1 MSWMTEHKDGVALL
15 LHCQPGAKVSRVVG
29 QHGERLK
36 ISLHAPAVDN
46 KANGVLISFL
56 ADRLSLTRK
65 QVELLSGQTSRQKRV
80 MIYGQ
85 SMARVRML
93 LTPESTIA

>member
-1 MSWMTEHKDGVALL
+1 MSWMTEHKEGVALL

-29 QHGERLK
+29 EHGERLK

-46 KANGVLISFL
+46 KANEVLIAFL
-56 ADRLSLTRK
+56 ADRLSLPRK

-93 LTPESTIA
+93 LTPVPSAA